1 MVMLHHSR
9 QPFHLLSSFRI
20 LILTHR
26 PVSYIL
32 GLDIKLLGHFVL
44 SFEWIVP
51 SMPRIVGANTRNRHQ
66 GQLVRK
72 RCQYFLTRT
81 DTINALQTI
90 QTVQE
95 CQGCAHFVLYHF
107 YPFFMIPYFFA
118 PLDIKLATLLK
129 VKLWLGCCLGAL
141 LVRVCCRLK
150 DVSPYKVSGWGRG
163 LKYRTKYTCS
173 LFNTNPAPSPKE
185 ILRSFQQ
192 KSATH
197 FILSTQI
204 SLHWRE
210 ISWKNF
216 GHRWLS
222 TLPAVTL
229 GAVKMSSR

>member
-1 MVMLHHSR
+1 MQIQEIGIRVNWFGSAANTFLQGQIRSTHSK
-9 QPFHLLSSFRI
+9 PFKQCKNAKDVPILYCIF
-20 LILTHR
+20 LILFH
-26 PVSYIL
+26 
-32 GLDIKLLGHFVL
+32 DF
-44 SFEWIVP
+44 W
-51 SMPRIVGANTRNRHQ
+51 
-66 GQLVRK
+66 
-72 RCQYFLTRT
+72 
-81 DTINALQTI
+81 
-90 QTVQE
+90 
-95 CQGCAHFVLYHF
+95 
-107 YPFFMIPYFFA
+107 FFS

-185 ILRSFQQ
+185 ILSSFQQ

-197 FILSTQI
+197 LILSTQL
-204 SLHWRE
+204 SLAGNQL
-210 ISWKNF
+210 KDF